1 DARRTSHA
9 EPFSLDA
16 GAPEITSIAV
26 ERCRARCDIP
36 CCSEEDM
43 AVAVDTNSC
52 LSSDLISIRSNPK
65 PIGRTDQLPET
76 GAAAIE
82 PGVDA
87 DGAGPPAESAVPIR
101 PRVYPGL

>member
-1 DARRTSHA
+1 MDRS
-9 EPFSLDA
+9 
-16 GAPEITSIAV
+16 
-26 ERCRARCDIP
+26 RALSRSVAIIP

-43 AVAVDTNSC
+43 AMAVETNFC
-52 LSSDLISIRSNPK
+52 LSSDLMSIRSTPK

-82 PGVDA
+82 PGVDT
-87 DGAGPPAESAVPIR
+87 DGAGPPAESAVPIW

>member
-1 DARRTSHA
+1 
-9 EPFSLDA
+9 
-16 GAPEITSIAV
+16 
-26 ERCRARCDIP
+26 
-36 CCSEEDM
+36 M

-52 LSSDLISIRSNPK
+52 LSSDLISIRSNSK

-87 DGAGPPAESAVPIR
+87 DGAGPPAKSAVPIW
-101 PRVYPGL
+101 PRVYPGLWGAGTR